1 MFCLRTFGRKW
12 DCDKH
17 VKICPLKDDEIRK
30 MELKTDTQFVPPP
43 PNTCRF
49 CKECF
54 SRSTCLSRHLE
65 TCRERKIYKEQLEM
79 KYQTVQ
85 NITNNT
91 TNNDNSINNI
101 NNITNNITINAIGKE
116 SLDHINVQ
124 KVIEMI
130 SRNKRRI
137 KDEHK
142 TVYLVSGDMVVDFHK
157 MIREVP
163 ENRNLVVKHE
173 KRQTA
178 LIKRDD
184 GDFEKE
190 EIDAALLES
199 FKNTSTHL
207 YNTMSDIESNQTAPF
222 KRDTKEIHNRVHD
235 LTRHGFTVGRWKD
248 DDTVKRKFKMAN
260 LEEL

>member
-1 MFCLRTFGRKW
+1 M
-12 DCDKH
+12 
-17 VKICPLKDDEIRK
+17 
-30 MELKTDTQFVPPP
+30 
-43 PNTCRF
+43 
-49 CKECF
+49 
-54 SRSTCLSRHLE
+54 
-65 TCRERKIYKEQLEM
+65 
-79 KYQTVQ
+79 
-85 NITNNT
+85 
-91 TNNDNSINNI
+91 
-101 NNITNNITINAIGKE
+101 
-116 SLDHINVQ
+116 
-124 KVIEMI
+124 
-130 SRNKRRI
+130 
-137 KDEHK
+137 
-142 TVYLVSGDMVVDFHK
+142 
-157 MIREVP
+157 
-163 ENRNLVVKHE
+163 KHE

-207 YNTMSDIESNQTAPF
+207 YNTMSDIESNQTNPF